1 MRGVCFEG
9 MEKQVRD
16 LTILCDYKNRHVILN
31 YYYEEELIDRD
42 GISFN
47 EIYVHHG
54 TIYFIKNRKRIVTIN
69 SKKYRNILIGED
81 FQNYYIM
88 RRDKNR
94 IDIYFP

>member
-1 MRGVCFEG
+1 M
-9 MEKQVRD
+9 
-16 LTILCDYKNRHVILN
+16 CDYKNRHVILN

-42 GISFN
+42 GTSFN
-47 EIYVHHG
+47 EIYVYQG

-69 SKKYRNILIGED
+69 SKKYRNKLIGED

-94 IDIYFP
+94 LDIYFP

>member
-1 MRGVCFEG
+1 M
-9 MEKQVRD
+9 
-16 LTILCDYKNRHVILN
+16 ILCDYKNRHVILN

-47 EIYVHHG
+47 EIYVHEG

-94 IDIYFP
+94 LDIYFP

>member
-1 MRGVCFEG
+1 

-16 LTILCDYKNRHVILN
+16 LTILCDYKNRDVILN
-31 YYYEEELIDRD
+31 YYYEDELIDRD

>member
-1 MRGVCFEG
+1 

-16 LTILCDYKNRHVILN
+16 FTILCDYKNRHVILN
-31 YYYEEELIDRD
+31 YCYEDELIDRD

-54 TIYFIKNRKRIVTIN
+54 KIYFIKNRKRIVTIN

-94 IDIYFP
+94 LEIYFP